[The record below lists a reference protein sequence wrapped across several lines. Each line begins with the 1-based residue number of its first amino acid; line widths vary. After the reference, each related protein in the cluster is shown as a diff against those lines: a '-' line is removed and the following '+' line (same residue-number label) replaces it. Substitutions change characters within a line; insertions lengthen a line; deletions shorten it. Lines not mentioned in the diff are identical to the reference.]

1 MDKANKVYFKATKDN
16 IIVMLDDEVGFDEL
30 KASLGLKAKEAR
42 KFFGDLSASVVFR
55 GRGLTSRE
63 EAVLVDIIES
73 ETNLKV
79 YVTEEIEE
87 NYTEKALESN
97 AHNVSNVVNMPGM
110 GKLLNVGKVQSKSEF
125 KSSARIGTDGAARYG
140 GSDTV
145 FHKGSLRSGQSI
157 ETPGSAVIIGDVN
170 PGGEI
175 TAGGNI
181 VVLGALKGLAHAG
194 AYGNGDAFVA
204 AIVLSPV
211 QLRIANMIAILAEEI
226 EKQKKEGSTVPS
238 YAYIH
243 NEQICIEPL
252 L

>member
-16 IIVMLDDEVGFDEL
+16 IIVMLDDEMKFDEL
-30 KASLGLKAKEAR
+30 KASLILKAKDAR

-55 GRGLTSRE
+55 GRDLTSRE

-79 YVTEEIEE
+79 YVTEEDEE
-87 NYTEKALESN
+87 DNKAQAKEDD
-97 AHNVSNVVNMPGM
+97 AGDI
-110 GKLLNVGKVQSKSEF
+110 SKFIKDQRME
-125 KSSARIGTDGAARYG
+125 GA
-140 GSDTV
+140 V
-145 FHKGSLRSGQSI
+145 FHNGSLRSGMKI
-157 ETPGSAVIIGDVN
+157 ETQGSVVIIGDVN

-194 AYGNGDAFVA
+194 AYGNSKAFVA
-204 AIVLSPV
+204 ALALLPV
-211 QLRIANMIAILAEEI
+211 QIRIADMITIVADEV
-226 EKQKKEGSTVPS
+226 EKQKKEGNVVPS
-238 YAYIH
+238 YAYIRK
-243 NEQICIEPL
+243 EKICIEPL